1 MISKWRKERQK
12 RKSKTILPTTATHP
26 SDNDNDNNAHHNYS
40 SNTNAHSPKINQS
53 KSFRSPKPGSINCIP
68 RHSSMHINPNA
79 VGCHT
84 FLMGGQYY
92 PGKDKNRLHLR
103 RRTLWYRICWSSPFR
118 RGLSAL
124 IILYLSVVYLFNPGF
139 NILLHYGKILSHH
152 ESVDVDGNAD
162 ASSLDIDVIQNVG
175 GRDKWGHLKP
185 LKVAKEDAKKI
196 MKRLREI
203 KNEKMSVEKRK
214 ELIRKV
220 IPEWF
225 RHDMHTDTGEV
236 ADAGEI
242 LDVYAE
248 ENELPVEQGVE
259 EQGEEEQGG
268 EEEQRVDVDA
278 DPHANGEANVNVM
291 NNSEQHFDPNP
302 DFDAVEP
309 EDKTEVDPIVAEE
322 NTSGI
327 IRTLRNPAEH
337 HKQSLCPKGVF
348 DISATLVVQSTFDR
362 LTLMKQTCQR
372 WNGPINLVVYLTED
386 ESRTLWNPTIEEYSQ
401 SCPHLKLIP
410 YIAKSDEERK
420 LQYPI
425 NALRNVGLDHVMT
438 SHVLVVDI
446 DLIPSQN
453 LDQAVLSAINL
464 AIEARFDDDGDRGI
478 DPKDAI
484 VVPAFERKLGLD
496 SPCNTLQD
504 CQKLSAE
511 DDTFIPKSM
520 EGLGTCIKEKECI
533 VFQSDVN
540 WEGHF
545 DTQSMAWLENNQ
557 TNSLTTL
564 ECFHSQRYEP
574 YIIVPWCPLEKNAR
588 QRLALRSPRSPYYDE
603 RFYGYGKN
611 KIQQIS
617 HLRERGYK
625 FSLMPST
632 GFFVHHPHPESETK
646 AVWNDRAAH
655 DLHQKMDALY
665 PKYLQE
671 LHKKYEGNHVVT
683 PLCQKDRSHDNVK

>member
-1 MISKWRKERQK
+1 MISRWREERQK
-12 RKSKTILPTTATHP
+12 RKSNVLPTTHP
-26 SDNDNDNNAHHNYS
+26 SDNDINANHNYS
-40 SNTNAHSPKINQS
+40 SNSNPPSPKIS
-53 KSFRSPKPGSINCIP
+53 TAFRSPKPGTIKK
-68 RHSSMHINPNA
+68 MHINPNA

-124 IILYLSVVYLFNPGF
+124 FILYLSVIYIFNPGF
-139 NILLHYGKILSHH
+139 NLLLHYGKILSHH
-152 ESVDVDGNAD
+152 PGDGTD
-162 ASSLDIDVIQNVG
+162 ASSLDIDVIQDGG
-175 GRDKWGHLKP
+175 GRGKLGHLKP
-185 LKVAKEDAKKI
+185 LKMAKEDAKKI
-196 MKRLREI
+196 MKRLNEI

-225 RHDMHTDTGEV
+225 RHDMHIDSGEA
-236 ADAGEI
+236 ADAGVN
-242 LDVYAE
+242 LDASAE
-248 ENELPVEQGVE
+248 EIEVEQEGDE
-259 EQGEEEQGG
+259 EQGEEEQV
-268 EEEQRVDVDA
+268 VDVDA
-278 DPHANGEANVNVM
+278 DPHADGEANVIHNAKQ
-291 NNSEQHFDPNP
+291 NADPDP

-309 EDKTEVDPIVAEE
+309 EVKTEVDPIIAEG
-322 NTSGI
+322 NVPKQISGI
-327 IRTLRNPAEH
+327 IRTLRNRTEH
-337 HKQSLCPKGVF
+337 RKQSLCPKGVF

-362 LTLMKQTCQR
+362 LTLMKRTCQR

-386 ESRTLWNPTIEEYSQ
+386 ESITLWHPTIEEYSQ

-420 LQYPI
+420 MQYPI
-425 NALRNVGLDHVMT
+425 NALRNIGLDHVMT

-453 LDQAVLSAINL
+453 LDEAVHSAINL
-464 AIEARFDDDGDRGI
+464 AIEARFDDDGDRGV

-484 VVPAFERKLGLD
+484 VVPAFERKID
-496 SPCNTLQD
+496 DISPCNTLQD

-511 DDTFIPKSM
+511 DDTFIPKSI
-520 EGLGTCIKEKECI
+520 EGHEKCIKEEQCI

-545 DTQSMAWLENNQ
+545 DTKSTEWLERNQ
-557 TNSLTTL
+557 TTSLTTL
-564 ECFHSQRYEP
+564 ECFRSQRYEP
-574 YIIVPWCPLEKNAR
+574 YVILPWCPLEKNAR
-588 QRLALRSPRSPYYDE
+588 QRLAIRSPRSPYYDE
-603 RFYGYGKN
+603 RFFGYGKN

-625 FSLMPST
+625 FHVMPST

-646 AVWNDRAAH
+646 AVWNDRATH

-671 LHKKYEGNHVVT
+671 LHKTYEGNHVIT
-683 PLCQKDRSHDNVK
+683 PLCQKDRAHDNVK

>member
-1 MISKWRKERQK
+1 MISRWKEERQK
-12 RKSKTILPTTATHP
+12 RKSKTILPTTHP
-26 SDNDNDNNAHHNYS
+26 SDNDINANHNYS
-40 SNTNAHSPKINQS
+40 SNANTPPPKTNKA
-53 KSFRSPKPGSINCIP
+53 FRSPKPGSINCIP
-68 RHSSMHINPNA
+68 RHSSMQINPNA

-124 IILYLSVVYLFNPGF
+124 VILYLSVVYLFNPGL
-139 NILLHYGKILSHH
+139 NLLLHYGKILSHH
-152 ESVDVDGNAD
+152 EVGGTD
-162 ASSLDIDVIQNVG
+162 ASSLDIDVIQDVG
-175 GRDKWGHLKP
+175 GRGNLGHLKP
-185 LKVAKEDAKKI
+185 LKVAREDAKNI
-196 MKRLREI
+196 MKRLNQI

-225 RHDMHTDTGEV
+225 RHDMHSGEA
-236 ADAGEI
+236 ADAGVNLDAYAKEI
-242 LDVYAE
+242 E
-248 ENELPVEQGVE
+248 VEQGD
-259 EQGEEEQGG
+259 
-268 EEEQRVDVDA
+268 EEQRVDIDA
-278 DPHANGEANVNVM
+278 DPHVDEEANVI
-291 NNSEQHFDPNP
+291 NNAKQNADPP

-309 EDKTEVDPIVAEE
+309 EAKTEVDPIVAAEGSPP
-322 NTSGI
+322 NQTSSI
-327 IRTLRNPAEH
+327 IRTLRNRTEH

-372 WNGPINLVVYLTED
+372 WNGPINLVVYLTEE
-386 ESRTLWNPTIEEYSQ
+386 ESRTLWHTAIEEYSQ
-401 SCPHLKLIP
+401 SCTHLKLIP

-425 NALRNVGLDHVMT
+425 NALRNIGLDHVMT

-453 LDQAVLSAINL
+453 LDQAVHSAINL
-464 AIEARFDDDGDRGI
+464 AIEARFDDDGDRGV

-484 VVPAFERKLGLD
+484 VVPVFERKLGD
-496 SPCNTLQD
+496 ASPCSTLQD

-511 DDTFIPKSM
+511 NDTFIPKSM
-520 EGLGTCIKEKECI
+520 EGLGKCIKEKQCI

-540 WEGHF
+540 GEGHF
-545 DTQSMAWLENNQ
+545 DTKSMEWLERNQ
-557 TNSLTTL
+557 TNSLTTI

-574 YIIVPWCPLEKNAR
+574 YVILPWCPLEKNAR

-625 FSLMPST
+625 FSSMPST

-646 AVWNDRAAH
+646 AVWNDRATH

-671 LHKKYEGNHVVT
+671 LHKMYEGNHVIT
-683 PLCQKDRSHDNVK
+683 PLCQKDRAHDNIK